1 MMKSPTATANYR
13 LNRAGSKGKFHLGR
27 RTDNVLARIRPVGN
41 SIVTVHPS
49 TSKRTQP
56 KKCRFTSLGAAPL
69 LAILAC
75 GPASSFNRFSAVS
88 ATRSPLRSVDR
99 ERELLIRDL
108 SVVEDPVR
116 TLDPCEEPSGSPGAW
131 TFAAQMTRVARQ
143 AGSDDPSTFVLQ
155 WLRSWEQDQQVNG
168 FLVPSRPRMEGA
180 LIVPWLRASGG
191 DRLDLGRAPFRLL
204 AIVNRMDL
212 RASEGGVPIDAGE
225 ARFLYSAMDENCRA
239 SGFSV
244 AFEYKLA
251 AGSTEKVLAWAL
263 RWHQLGNIEFGPEFN
278 DALQQITDDLDGQ
291 LADVRTT
298 EILVSFVDWEMRAFT
313 VGDGALQLGSLY
325 QTPDNSFQSF
335 PDLASYINQHQDEIL
350 AGTHQ
355 VPQQMLGGYSTLNYF
370 WNAPG
375 IADPFE
381 TRHKFALAS
390 CNGCHFA
397 ETATQFVHVLPRG
410 QHLPA
415 ALSDYLTGE
424 NMPVLDGL
432 SQPRWFNELGARA
445 DDLLQLLGEM

>member
-1 MMKSPTATANYR
+1 MKSPTARANYR
-13 LNRAGSKGKFHLGR
+13 LNRGGSKAKFHLGQQ
-27 RTDNVLARIRPVGN
+27 TNKLLAEVVLPEQL
-41 SIVTVHPS
+41 VTLHPR

-56 KKCRFTSLGAAPL
+56 RKCRLTYLLRAAPL
-69 LAILAC
+69 LAVFAC
-75 GPASSFNRFSAVS
+75 GPGSSYTRLPAASE
-88 ATRSPLRSVDR
+88 TRRLLRSVDP
-99 ERELLIRDL
+99 EKELLIRDL
-108 SVVEDPVR
+108 SVVEDPAR

-143 AGSDDPSTFVLQ
+143 AGWEDPSAFVLQ
-155 WLRSWEQDQQVNG
+155 WLRSWEQDQQLNG
-168 FLVPSRPRMEGA
+168 FLVPGRPRMEGA
-180 LIVPWLRASGG
+180 LITPWLQASGG
-191 DRLDLGRAPFRLL
+191 DSLDLARAPFRLL

-212 RASEGGVPIDAGE
+212 RASEDGMPVDAGE
-225 ARFLYSAMDENCRA
+225 ARFLYSAMDGNCRA

-251 AGSTEKVLAWAL
+251 AGSTEEVVAWAQ
-263 RWHQLGNIEFGPEFN
+263 RWHQLGNLEFGPDFN

-291 LADVRTT
+291 LADIRTN
-298 EILVSFVDWEMRAFT
+298 EILVNFFDWELRAFT
-313 VGDGALQLGSLY
+313 VGDGNLQLSTLN
-325 QTPDNSFQSF
+325 QTPDGSLQGS
-335 PDLASYINQHQDEIL
+335 PELASYINEHQDEIL

-355 VPQQMLGGYSTLNYF
+355 VPQQMLGGYSTLSYF
-370 WNAPG
+370 WNPPG

-410 QHLPA
+410 QHEPA
-415 ALSDYLTGE
+415 ALSNYLSGE

-445 DDLLQLLGEM
+445 DGLLQLLGEQ